1 MKPAINW
8 VISTLMSQNW
18 KSVLNLGIGK
28 DSSFSSNRWLGSCS
42 IKSMKVIVGKIRRSS
57 VYYLMTK
64 AGPVNEVRSAKFD
77 TWGTVVVLV
86 LLLVVVGLV
95 RLFLTA

>member
-1 MKPAINW
+1 M
-8 VISTLMSQNW
+8 
-18 KSVLNLGIGK
+18 VL
-28 DSSFSSNRWLGSCS
+28 FSGNRWLDLCW
-42 IKSMKVIVGKIRRSS
+42 IMSMKAIVGKIRRSG

-64 AGPVNEVRSAKFD
+64 IGPINEVRNAHLD

-86 LLLVVVGLV
+86 LLLVVVGLM

>member
-1 MKPAINW
+1 MKA
-8 VISTLMSQNW
+8 
-18 KSVLNLGIGK
+18 
-28 DSSFSSNRWLGSCS
+28 
-42 IKSMKVIVGKIRRSS
+42 IVGKIRRSS

-64 AGPVNEVRSAKFD
+64 VGPVNEVRSAKFD

>member
-1 MKPAINW
+1 
-8 VISTLMSQNW
+8 MSQNW
-18 KSVLNLGIGK
+18 KSVLNLGVGENSHSEIIVGLVCAK
-28 DSSFSSNRWLGSCS
+28 L
-42 IKSMKVIVGKIRRSS
+42 KTMKTSVGKIRRSG

-64 AGPVNEVRSAKFD
+64 AGPVNEVRSARFD

>member
-1 MKPAINW
+1 MKA
-8 VISTLMSQNW
+8 
-18 KSVLNLGIGK
+18 
-28 DSSFSSNRWLGSCS
+28 
-42 IKSMKVIVGKIRRSS
+42 IVGKIRRSG

-64 AGPVNEVRSAKFD
+64 VGPVNEARSARLD

-95 RLFLTA
+95 RLFLTG

>member
-1 MKPAINW
+1 M
-8 VISTLMSQNW
+8 
-18 KSVLNLGIGK
+18 
-28 DSSFSSNRWLGSCS
+28 
-42 IKSMKVIVGKIRRSS
+42 SMKAIVGKIRRSG

-64 AGPVNEVRSAKFD
+64 IGPTNEVRNARLD

-86 LLLVVVGLV
+86 LLLVVIGLM

>member
-1 MKPAINW
+1 MK
-8 VISTLMSQNW
+8 T
-18 KSVLNLGIGK
+18 
-28 DSSFSSNRWLGSCS
+28 
-42 IKSMKVIVGKIRRSS
+42 IVGKVRRSG

-64 AGPVNEVRSAKFD
+64 AGPVNDARSARLD
-77 TWGTVVVLV
+77 IWGTVVVLV